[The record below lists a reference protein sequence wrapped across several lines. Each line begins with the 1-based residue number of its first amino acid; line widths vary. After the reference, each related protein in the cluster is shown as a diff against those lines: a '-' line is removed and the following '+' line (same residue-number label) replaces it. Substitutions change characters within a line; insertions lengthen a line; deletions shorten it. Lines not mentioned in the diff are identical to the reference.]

1 MIVIKDL
8 RANSLGEPLFERV
21 NIVIRPGERVAVVGE
36 QEGAVSTFLRILSG
50 EEESDRGTAATEG
63 ERLAY
68 ISPEMFLE
76 GGPALGRL
84 HHTRPT
90 FIILD
95 ALAPGASETAIQDAL
110 QFIIGFRGGVLIA
123 ALDDRLIGAAKVT
136 RVLELH
142 EDSKS
147 ITSFTGSYEN
157 FCSEQ
162 NIQRARSLEAYEK
175 QQREKHR
182 LEEWLEV
189 KRKEASRDKKAP
201 EKGAVIRAKV
211 KYLKREI
218 LDKELPKPSYGGETS
233 ETEE

>member
-1 MIVIKDL
+1 MIVTKDL
-8 RANSLGEPLFERV
+8 RANALGEPLFEKV
-21 NIVIRPGERVAVVGE
+21 NIVIRAGERVAVVGE
-36 QEGAVSTFLRILSG
+36 QEGAVSTFFRILAG
-50 EEESDRGTAATEG
+50 EEESDRGTVATEG

-68 ISPEMFLE
+68 VSPEMYLY
-76 GGPALGRL
+76 GGISLGRL

-90 FIILD
+90 FLIFD
-95 ALAPGASETAIQDAL
+95 ATAPGASEASIQDAI
-110 QFIIGFRGGVLIA
+110 QFITGFRGGVLIA
-123 ALDDRLIGAAKVT
+123 ALDERLIGVAKVT

-147 ITSFTGSYEN
+147 ITSYTGAYESFT
-157 FCSEQ
+157 SEQ
-162 NIQRARSLEAYEK
+162 SIQRARSLEAYEK
-175 QQREKHR
+175 QQREKRR

-218 LDKELPKPSYGGETS
+218 LDKELPKPSYGGENS

>member
-8 RANSLGEPLFERV
+8 RANSLGEPLFEKV
-21 NIVIRPGERVAVVGE
+21 NIVIRPGERIAVVGE
-36 QEGAVSTFLRILSG
+36 QEGAMSTFFRILTG
-50 EEESDRGTAATEG
+50 VEESDRGTVATEG

-68 ISPEMFLE
+68 VSPEMYLE
-76 GGPALGRL
+76 GGASLGRL

-90 FIILD
+90 FLIFD
-95 ALAPGASETAIQDAL
+95 ATAPGASETAIQDAL
-110 QFIIGFRGGVLIA
+110 HFITGFRGGLLIT
-123 ALDDRLIGAAKVT
+123 ALDERLISAAKVT

-157 FCSEQ
+157 FSSEQ
-162 NIQRARSLEAYEK
+162 SIQRARSLEAYEK
-175 QQREKHR
+175 QQREKRR

-189 KRKEASRDKKAP
+189 KRQEASRDKKAP

-218 LDKELPKPSYGGETS
+218 LDKELPKPSYGSETS